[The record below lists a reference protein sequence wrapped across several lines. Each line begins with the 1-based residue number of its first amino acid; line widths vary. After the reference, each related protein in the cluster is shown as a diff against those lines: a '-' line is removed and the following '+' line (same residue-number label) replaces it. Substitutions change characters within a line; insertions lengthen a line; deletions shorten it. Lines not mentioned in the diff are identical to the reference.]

1 MPSSFANVVFW
12 VAVACCVVAQ
22 AALLRSVF
30 TVRPLERPTSAVGP
44 LAPVRQGME
53 VFWAVVP
60 AVALAGLLWL
70 TWREMHPVTAVQPAA
85 AAPAE
90 VIASAD
96 VAR

>member
-1 MPSSFANVVFW
+1 MSSSFANAVFW

-30 TVRPLERPTSAVGP
+30 TVRPLERPASAVGP
-44 LAPVRQGME
+44 VAPVRQGME
-53 VFWAVVP
+53 VLWAVVP
-60 AVALAGLLWL
+60 AVALIGLLWL

-85 AAPAE
+85 VAPSG

-96 VAR
+96 VLR